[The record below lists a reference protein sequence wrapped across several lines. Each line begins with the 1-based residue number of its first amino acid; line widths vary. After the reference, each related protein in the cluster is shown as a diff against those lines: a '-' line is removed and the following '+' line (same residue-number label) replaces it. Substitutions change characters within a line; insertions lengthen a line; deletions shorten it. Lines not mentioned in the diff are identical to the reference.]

1 MHFDSYITEYVTDH
15 LHLPTLH
22 VTPCPE
28 AVIIASVEV
37 VVKDWDVLVGIV
49 GTNSCIDKNNCMTVI
64 VPM

>member
-22 VTPCPE
+22 VAPFPL

-37 VVKDWDVLVGIV
+37 VVKDWDVLVGIEEE
-49 GTNSCIDKNNCMTVI
+49 
-64 VPM
+64 

>member
-1 MHFDSYITEYVTDH
+1 MHFDSYITEYDTDH

-37 VVKDWDVLVGIV
+37 VVKDWDVLVGIEEE
-49 GTNSCIDKNNCMTVI
+49 
-64 VPM
+64 